1 MKIVDKLGGKTPAIS
16 FEFFPPK
23 GEEGVD
29 RLFATVAE
37 LAPFAPAYV
46 SVTYG
51 AGGSTRQLT
60 VDLVGRIQR
69 DVGMEAMAHL
79 TCVGATQEELGSVL
93 DQIEAAGVQN
103 VIALRGDPPKGSTTF
118 VKTEGGF
125 GHASELVSFVKK
137 RGKFCIAAACYPE
150 KHPEAISLEHD
161 LEMAKHKVD
170 VGADFLITNLFFDNA
185 DYFDFVKR
193 ARAIGI
199 TVPIVPGIMPVT
211 NVSQIKRF
219 TATCGASMPEA
230 LLQRLEPVAAD
241 TDAVVEIGVQHA
253 LAQCQDLLA
262 RGAPGIHFYTLNRSK
277 ATVEILRRLR

>member
-1 MKIVDKLGGKTPAIS
+1 MKIVDKLGGKAPAIS

-69 DVGMEAMAHL
+69 DVGIEAMAHL

-277 ATVEILRRLR
+277 ATVEILRRMR